1 MKELTL
7 TKDNLQEVADE
18 LEKYDI
24 IMSVV
29 IEDVERG
36 FIHTG
41 LLDWGFGEDASTFYP
56 ADGTI
61 TFKFDEDKKEVS
73 YERADEND

>member
-29 IEDVERG
+29 REDAGKG
-36 FIHTG
+36 FASAG
-41 LLDWGFGEDASTFYP
+41 LFDWGFGELASTFYP

-61 TFKFDEDKKEVS
+61 TFKLDEDKKEVS
-73 YERADEND
+73 YEMADKND